1 MKKINSFLNIDL
13 EEGKKIYFS
22 SDNHLGAPNHKN
34 SLVREK
40 RFIRWLD
47 SIKEDASAIFLLGD
61 LFDFW
66 FEYKKVVPKGFVR
79 ILGKL
84 AEISDAGIPLYFFAG
99 NHDMWMD
106 GYFENEL
113 NIQVFDKPK
122 KFIINKKYFLIGHGD
137 GLGPGDKG
145 FKRMKKVFK
154 NSFSKF
160 LFRWIH
166 PDIGVRFAQYLSTK
180 NKLLSG
186 TDDIEYKGE
195 ENEWLVQYCKKIIL
209 KEKFEFFIFGHRH
222 LPLDINISQS
232 SRYINLGDWISYFS
246 YAVFDGI
253 DLELKF
259 HKDKT

>member
-84 AEISDAGIPLYFFAG
+84 AEISDAGLPLYFFAG

-113 NIQVFDKPK
+113 NIQVFDKSK
-122 KFIINKKYFLIGHGD
+122 KFIINKKQFLVGHGD

-186 TDDIEYKGE
+186 NDDIEYMGE

-209 KEKFEFFIFGHRH
+209 KEKFDFFIFGHRH